1 MPAAKPRGG
10 GHGHGGGARRRKG
23 GHGHT
28 EHDNSERWLVTYAD
42 MLTVLLA
49 LFIVLFAISTV
60 NTSKFQ
66 QLKASL
72 AATFGDGPRGVF
84 TGGTALNDSAAEQSG
99 QTFVMPGT
107 PVSPNEDKGK
117 NSKNTNGTSPQ
128 NDVQDLSTRVA
139 KEIQNYKEIEKAIND
154 ALAKRGMSGSVEFS
168 IDRRGLIIT
177 VVTNA
182 LVFPGN
188 SATLLIDGHRIL
200 DVIAPP
206 LKKVPNRIEVDGHTN
221 QENVSTYPYPSGWEL
236 SSARASAVVRALI
249 DGGVAASRL
258 TAVGYSD
265 QRPLVPPDD
274 PRSITRN
281 RRVEI
286 VVLSTLPA
294 DAGDMLQSAGAN

>member
-10 GHGHGGGARRRKG
+10 GHGARGRRHRG
-23 GHGHT
+23 GHGA

-60 NTSKFQ
+60 NTSKFN

-72 AATFGDGPRGVF
+72 AATFGDGPKGVF
-84 TGGTALNDSAAEQSG
+84 TGGTALNDTASDGNGQS
-99 QTFVMPGT
+99 FVMPGT
-107 PVSPNEDKGK
+107 PVSPQQDSGKDQHTDKAQ
-117 NSKNTNGTSPQ
+117 SPQ
-128 NDVQDLSTRVA
+128 NDVQDVSTRVA

-154 ALAKRGMSGSVEFS
+154 ALAKRGMTGAVEFS

-188 SATLLIDGHRIL
+188 SATLLTEGHHIL

-206 LKKVPNRIEVDGHTN
+206 LLKVPNRIEVDGHTN

-249 DGGVAASRL
+249 EGGVAASRL

-274 PRSITRN
+274 PRSVTRN

-294 DAGDMLQSAGAN
+294 EAADMLQAAGSN